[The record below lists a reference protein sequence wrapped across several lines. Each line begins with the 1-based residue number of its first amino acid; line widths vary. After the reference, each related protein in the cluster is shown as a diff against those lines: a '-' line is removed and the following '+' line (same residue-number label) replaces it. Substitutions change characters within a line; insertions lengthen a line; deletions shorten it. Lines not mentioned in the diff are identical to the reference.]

1 MDNNI
6 ISVLPD
12 DILWNILS
20 FDERFVFRNKK
31 WILISKI
38 AKDDFRYSILQKRRI
53 ITKSY
58 RIMNNNNGFKIVIKQ
73 HKNISSIIIYDNNDI
88 SDIEFSHYL
97 YKSIQMLI

>member
-6 ISVLPD
+6 ISLLPD

-31 WILISKI
+31 WMLISKI

-58 RIMNNNNGFKIVIKQ
+58 RIMNNNGFKIVIKQ